1 VHRRHVACRVIG
13 EYLECGV
20 RAPMQVGRRQRDLDP
35 LLVVVLGIEMLEQR
49 AVIGQ
54 GQPEA
59 REMALQC
66 RLQFGRQARGE
77 LLMR

>member
-1 VHRRHVACRVIG
+1 
-13 EYLECGV
+13 
-20 RAPMQVGRRQRDLDP
+20 MQVGRRQRDLDP